1 MCQSMK
7 TEKFYRNHLWKYFDK
22 HFKEYEDTVKYFV
35 DPAPNQWK
43 FTIPELDQDNSSC
56 MRGQW
61 KGSKD
66 CFVEKGD

>member
-43 FTIPELDQDNSSC
+43 FTIPELDQTILLVCEDSGKV
-56 MRGQW
+56 R
-61 KGSKD
+61 KT
-66 CFVEKGD
+66 VL